1 MDGERRI
8 VKKCRV
14 LVRKLKLGEI
24 REREEKHSEHILN
37 QNNGANGSN
46 RSPHTRVESE
56 NMRKRDKRSQK
67 MSSSSLATRFSK
79 RNKIA
84 RRSCQNP
91 EARLCQNVGDCDQR
105 LKKGSVDTL
114 RRVSVK
120 EKISK
125 EKFDQQIN
133 QMIEK
138 VPMQWHCKQCGK
150 ITKSK
155 HERGRRWRSWSS
167 RGHLSN

>member
-56 NMRKRDKRSQK
+56 NMRKRESDPKRCQAPHWPPDLASETR
-67 MSSSSLATRFSK
+67 SLEEVVKILKLDFVRMLGIVSK
-79 RNKIA
+79 GQ
-84 RRSCQNP
+84 RRAVWTC
-91 EARLCQNVGDCDQR
+91 
-105 LKKGSVDTL
+105 
-114 RRVSVK
+114 
-120 EKISK
+120 
-125 EKFDQQIN
+125 
-133 QMIEK
+133 
-138 VPMQWHCKQCGK
+138 
-150 ITKSK
+150 
-155 HERGRRWRSWSS
+155 
-167 RGHLSN
+167 